1 MSQMDKYPIMHL
13 AQYYQDTWSP
23 HAGKTVSL
31 DGLPC
36 RLRVEVWTQKYPYTA
51 EVIRVTADPLSKRT
65 TRYLEVKAKLG
76 DDWGTDVLASSIELQ
91 AAILSQ
97 CGVA

>member
-1 MSQMDKYPIMHL
+1 MHL

-51 EVIRVTADPLSKRT
+51 DDGTTSTLTWMCGPECTSDFQCNRGPFNRRSVRPSLANARRMLRDAREQYKESSK
-65 TRYLEVKAKLG
+65 
-76 DDWGTDVLASSIELQ
+76 
-91 AAILSQ
+91 
-97 CGVA
+97 